1 MQESKTRTWRWAG
14 RLGHWTIALLLASV
28 TVVLLVATA
37 PAIGLTWD
45 EPAYIVASESYAAW
59 MGELVTHPSYALSA
73 EGISTYWTANHEH
86 PPLDKIWSG
95 LVWSVARFVLDDLAA
110 HRLGNMLLVGILVP
124 LVYLL
129 LAPSYGR
136 VAGLAA
142 AGALFTMPR
151 FFFHAHLAALDVPAA
166 FVVFVTIFF
175 FWRTRDRPGL
185 RWSIG
190 LGVIWGLALA
200 TKINAIFVP
209 LVLFLWVLICR
220 RESYLFGRL
229 LLMGL
234 VGLLCSWLV
243 WPWLY
248 HEPVERMWEYVLFVT
263 FDHWEIG
270 QWYLGRFYM
279 PPPWHFAFVM
289 VFAVVPLVLTVLY
302 VVGIVRTIV
311 DTIVEKRERALGVL
325 LIIGA
330 LVPMLALAIGQSM
343 VYDNDRLFMPSF
355 PYLAALAGIGFDWAR
370 RGLQK
375 MATRVIPPA
384 WARVLALFVLIAAF
398 IPHIASAFSVYPHL
412 LSYYSESI
420 GGLPGAARLGL
431 EHTYWCETYFEA
443 FPYLNTHGRSG
454 DKVWVQN
461 WSHDVMFYYQ
471 VHGNLRPDLQIIWPE
486 YGWTP
491 FEQEGAQ
498 GRRGSIWDADY
509 VVLQYRQ
516 TGFDRAVVD
525 WLSSHGPTMRPV
537 YSLSHQGV
545 PLLEVY
551 AREE

>member
-1 MQESKTRTWRWAG
+1 ME
-14 RLGHWTIALLLASV
+14 
-28 TVVLLVATA
+28 
-37 PAIGLTWD
+37 
-45 EPAYIVASESYAAW
+45 
-59 MGELVTHPSYALSA
+59 ELVTRPGYAVSA
-73 EGISTYWTANHEH
+73 KGISTYWTTNHEH
-86 PPLDKIWSG
+86 PPLDKVWSG
-95 LVWSVARFVLDDLAA
+95 LVWRVARSVLGDLTA

-124 LVYLL
+124 LIYLL

-142 AGALFTMPR
+142 AGALLTMPR

-175 FWRTRDRPGL
+175 FWRTKDRPEL

-190 LGVIWGLALA
+190 LGAIWGLALA
-200 TKINAIFVP
+200 TKINAVFVP
-209 LVLFLWVLICR
+209 PVLLLWVLICQ
-220 RESYLFGRL
+220 RESYLFKRL
-229 LLMGL
+229 VLMGL
-234 VGLLCSWLV
+234 VGVPCSLLV

-248 HEPVERMWEYVLFVT
+248 RESVERLVEYIRFVT
-263 FDHWEIG
+263 VDHWEIG

-279 PPPWHFAFVM
+279 PPPWHFVFVM

-302 VVGIVRTIV
+302 AVGIVRTIV
-311 DTIVEKRERALGVL
+311 EKRARALGML
-325 LIIGA
+325 LIIAA

-355 PYLAALAGIGFDWAR
+355 PYLAALAGVGFDWAR

-375 MATRVIPPA
+375 VAACVIPSA
-384 WARVLALFVLIAAF
+384 WGRVLALVVLMAAF
-398 IPHIASAFSVYPHL
+398 IPHIASTLSVYPHL
-412 LSYYSESI
+412 LSYYSEAV
-420 GGLPGAARLGL
+420 GGLPGAAQLGL
-431 EHTYWCETYFEA
+431 EHTYWCETYFES
-443 FPYLNTHGRSG
+443 FPYLNANAQPG
-454 DKVWVQN
+454 DEVWVQN

-471 VHGNLRPDLQIIWPE
+471 VHGDLRSDLQILWPE

-491 FEQEGAQ
+491 FEQEGAR
-498 GRRGSIWDADY
+498 GRRGTIWDADY

-516 TGFDRAVVD
+516 TGFNQPVAN
-525 WLSSHGPTMRPV
+525 WLSDHGSEVKLV
-537 YSLSHQGV
+537 YGLSHRGV

>member
-1 MQESKTRTWRWAG
+1 MQESKVQTGRWAG
-14 RLGHWTIALLLASV
+14 RLGHGTIALLLALV

-37 PAIGLTWD
+37 PSIGLTWD
-45 EPAYIVASESYAAW
+45 EPAYIVASESYVAW
-59 MGELVTHPSYALSA
+59 MGELVTRPDYALS
-73 EGISTYWTANHEH
+73 ERVIQTYWTVNHEH

-95 LVWSVARFVLDDLAA
+95 LVWSVARLVLDDLTA
-110 HRLGNMLLVGILVP
+110 HRLGNMLLVGVLVS

-142 AGALFTMPR
+142 VGALLTMPR

-166 FVVFVTIFF
+166 FFVFVTMFV
-175 FWRTRDRPGL
+175 FWRTKDRPEM

-209 LVLFLWVLICR
+209 FMLFLWVIIWR
-220 RESYLFGRL
+220 RETSFLYGRL
-229 LLMGL
+229 LVMGL
-234 VGLLCSWLV
+234 VAMPCSVIV

-248 HEPVERMWEYVLFVT
+248 RYSVERMWEYVRFVT

-302 VVGIVRTIV
+302 VVGIARE
-311 DTIVEKRERALGVL
+311 IVEKRERELGGL

-330 LVPMLALAIGQSM
+330 LIPMLALAIGQSM

-355 PYLAALAGIGFDWAR
+355 PYLAVLAGLGFDWVW

-375 MATRVIPPA
+375 VATRVIAPA
-384 WARVLALFVLIAAF
+384 WARVFALVVLIAAF
-398 IPHIASAFSVYPHL
+398 IPHVTSALSVYPHL
-412 LSYYSESI
+412 LSYYSEAI
-420 GGLPGAARLGL
+420 GGLPGASRLGL

-443 FPYLNTHGRSG
+443 IPYLNEHAKPG
-454 DKVWVQN
+454 DKIWVQN

-471 VHGNLRPDLQIIWPE
+471 VHGQLRPDLRIIWPE
-486 YGWTP
+486 YGWTS
-491 FEQEGAQ
+491 FQREGAR
-498 GRRGSIWDADY
+498 GRLGTIWDADY

-516 TGFDRAVVD
+516 TGFNQSVVE
-525 WLSSHGPTMRPV
+525 WLSNHGPTAKLV
-537 YSLSHQGV
+537 YSLEHQGV
-545 PLLEVY
+545 PLLEIY
-551 AREE
+551 ARE

>member
-1 MQESKTRTWRWAG
+1 MQESKVQTRRWAG
-14 RLGHWTIALLLASV
+14 RLGHKTIALLLVLV
-28 TVVLLVATA
+28 TVVLLVVTA
-37 PAIGLTWD
+37 PSIGLTWD
-45 EPAYIVASESYAAW
+45 EPAYIVASESYFAW
-59 MGELVTHPSYALSA
+59 MEELVTRRSYALS
-73 EGISTYWTANHEH
+73 ERGILTYWATNHEH

-110 HRLGNMLLVGILVP
+110 HRLGNMLLAGILVA

-142 AGALFTMPR
+142 VGALLTMPR

-166 FVVFVTIFF
+166 FAVFATIFF
-175 FWRTRDRPGL
+175 FWRTKDRPEL

-209 LVLFLWVLICR
+209 PVFFLWILIWR
-220 RESYLFGRL
+220 LETSFLYGRL
-229 LLMGL
+229 ALMGV
-234 VGLLCSWLV
+234 VGIPCSVVV

-248 HEPVERMWEYVLFVT
+248 HESVERMWEYVRFLTV
-263 FDHWEIG
+263 DHWEIG
-270 QWYLGRFYM
+270 QWYLGRFYT
-279 PPPWHFAFVM
+279 PPPWHFTFVM
-289 VFAVVPLVLTVLY
+289 VFAVVPLVLTVLC
-302 VVGIVRTIV
+302 VVGIARA
-311 DTIVEKRERALGVL
+311 IVERQERALGSL

-343 VYDNDRLFMPSF
+343 VYDNDRLFVPSF
-355 PYLAALAGIGFDWAR
+355 PYLAALAGIGFDWVR

-375 MATRVIPPA
+375 VAARVVAPA
-384 WARVLALFVLIAAF
+384 WARGFALVVLIAAF
-398 IPHIASAFSVYPHL
+398 IPHVTSALSVYPHL
-412 LSYYSESI
+412 LSYYSEAI
-420 GGLPGAARLGL
+420 GGLSGAARLGL

-443 FPYLNTHGRSG
+443 FPYLNANAQPG

-471 VHGNLRPDLQIIWPE
+471 VHGDLRPDLQIIWPE
-486 YGWTP
+486 NGWTP
-491 FEQEGAQ
+491 FAQEGVQ
-498 GRRGSIWDADY
+498 GRLGTIWDADY

-516 TGFDRAVVD
+516 TGFNQSVLE
-525 WLSSHGPTMRPV
+525 WLSDHGPKVKLV
-537 YSLSHQGV
+537 YSLNHRGV

-551 AREE
+551 ARE

>member
-1 MQESKTRTWRWAG
+1 MLGSNKVHTRRWAG
-14 RLGHWTIALLLASV
+14 RLGHGTIALLLALF
-28 TVVLLVATA
+28 TIVLLVATA

-45 EPAYIVASESYAAW
+45 EPAYIVASESYFAW
-59 MGELVTHPSYALSA
+59 MEELVTRPEYALS
-73 EGISTYWTANHEH
+73 ERGIQTYWTVNHEH

-95 LVWSVARFVLDDLAA
+95 LVWSVARLVLDDLTA
-110 HRLGNMLLVGILVP
+110 HRLGNMLLAGALVA

-129 LAPSYGR
+129 LAPSHGR

-142 AGALFTMPR
+142 VGALLTMPR

-166 FVVFVTIFF
+166 FAVFATIFF
-175 FWRTRDRPGL
+175 FWRTKDRHEL

-200 TKINAIFVP
+200 TKINAVFVP
-209 LVLFLWVLICR
+209 FVLFLWILIWR
-220 RESYLFGRL
+220 LETSFLYGRL
-229 LLMGL
+229 ALMGV
-234 VGLLCSWLV
+234 VGIPCSVVV

-248 HEPVERMWEYVLFVT
+248 HESVERMWEYVRFVT
-263 FDHWEIG
+263 IDHWEIG
-270 QWYLGRFYM
+270 QWYLGRLHM
-279 PPPWHFAFVM
+279 PPPWHFTFVM
-289 VFAVVPLVLTVLY
+289 VFAVLPLVLTVLY
-302 VVGIVRTIV
+302 VAGIVRTIA
-311 DTIVEKRERALGVL
+311 EKRERELGVL
-325 LIIGA
+325 LVIAA

-355 PYLAALAGIGFDWAR
+355 PFLAALAGIGFDWAR

-375 MATRVIPPA
+375 VATRVMAPA
-384 WARVLALFVLIAAF
+384 WARVFALVVLIAAF
-398 IPHIASAFSVYPHL
+398 IPHITSALSVYPHL

-431 EHTYWCETYFEA
+431 EHTYWCETYSEA
-443 FPYLNTHGRSG
+443 FPYLNANAQSR
-454 DKVWVQN
+454 DKIWVQN

-471 VHGNLRPDLQIIWPE
+471 VHGRLRPDLYIIWPE

-491 FEQEGAQ
+491 FAREGAR
-498 GRRGSIWDADY
+498 GRRGTIWDADY

-516 TGFDRAVVD
+516 TGFNESVVE
-525 WLSSHGPTMRPV
+525 WLSDRGPEVKLV
-537 YSLSHQGV
+537 YSLEHHGV
-545 PLLEVY
+545 PLLEIY